1 MNARYRTT
9 ATLATGAQTLL
20 VLFMLA
26 LSARSWRARP
36 VVAAYCLLYWAFPLC
51 LGGKLSLYRAEAL
64 LAPIVVMLPARAAT
78 LLLFAAAPVAFAI
91 DVAFFRSAI
100 T

>member
-1 MNARYRTT
+1 M
-9 ATLATGAQTLL
+9 
-20 VLFMLA
+20 MA
-26 LSARSWRARP
+26 LSVRAWRERP
-36 VVAAYCLLYWAFPLC
+36 ALAAYCLLYWAFPLC

-78 LLLFAAAPVAFAI
+78 LLLLAAGPIAFAM
-91 DVAFFRSAI
+91 DMAFFRSAI